1 LTELSQALA
10 EGSGAH
16 TKMGTW
22 AVDERE
28 AELCELI
35 ADQDERWDE
44 AIVGKEQWINKPA
57 QPPGLLRTGQSTLY
71 SFVGLTSHHWQQR
84 AASLA
89 SAICS
94 LLHLLCFVSS
104 SCPFVCRVLAALP
117 ASVLASSQAAAKLGL
132 GGQPTC

>member
-1 LTELSQALA
+1 MHFDSAVQAMA
-10 EGSGAH
+10 DGSGSH

-57 QPPGLLRTGQSTLY
+57 QPPGLLRSGVYRACGQACAPSCN
-71 SFVGLTSHHWQQR
+71 
-84 AASLA
+84 AA
-89 SAICS
+89 
-94 LLHLLCFVSS
+94 
-104 SCPFVCRVLAALP
+104 
-117 ASVLASSQAAAKLGL
+117 
-132 GGQPTC
+132 

>member
-1 LTELSQALA
+1 MTKWLSMLVQALA

-44 AIVGKEQWINKPA
+44 AILGKEQWINKPA
-57 QPPGLLRTGQSTLY
+57 QPPGLLRTGQSTLC
-71 SFVGLTSHHWQQR
+71 SFVGLTSHSVQPAWPPKCAQ
-84 AASLA
+84 SL
-89 SAICS
+89 ICYLS
-94 LLHLLCFVSS
+94 FLHPAHLLV
-104 SCPFVCRVLAALP
+104 VR
-117 ASVLASSQAAAKLGL
+117 
-132 GGQPTC
+132 

>member
-1 LTELSQALA
+1 MLSQALA

-22 AVDERE
+22 AVDEQE

-57 QPPGLLRTGQSTLY
+57 QPPGLLRTGQSSLH
-71 SFVGLTSHHWQQR
+71 SFVALTSHHQQQH

-89 SAICS
+89 SETAHSFIC
-94 LLHLLCFVSS
+94 FISS
-104 SCPFVCRVLAALP
+104 PCAFACCALAGLTDAL
-117 ASVLASSQAAAKLGL
+117 
-132 GGQPTC
+132 

>member
-1 LTELSQALA
+1 MLSQALA

-57 QPPGLLRTGQSTLY
+57 QPPGLLRTGQSMLY
-71 SFVGLTSHHWQQR
+71 SYLLDSPAITNSSVQPAWPPKSAHFFICYLL
-84 AASLA
+84 SLHPA
-89 SAICS
+89 R
-94 LLHLLCFVSS
+94 LLV
-104 SCPFVCRVLAALP
+104 VR
-117 ASVLASSQAAAKLGL
+117 
-132 GGQPTC
+132 